1 MHLLLVIVP
10 SKLLLLLL
18 VQSLVGRSTLW
29 LHAGA
34 RAYADVGLGNIVTHG
49 TQVIATSA
57 MLLHGRRPLH
67 NLADRLHLLNKHLRK
82 LLLRVCRLLSV
93 RVLNLVIEF
102 VGIRHGY
109 LNIGHDVSHLL
120 LMHHLFLQLLLAR
133 RPLMA
138 LPCLA
143 LCLQFQF
150 VVLQVFC
157 FQNLLQL
164 RDFLVRRH

>member
-1 MHLLLVIVP
+1 MHLLLVM
-10 SKLLLLLL
+10 LLLR
-18 VQSLVGRSTLW
+18 QGLVGGSALR
-29 LHAGA
+29 LHAGTG
-34 RAYADVGLGNIVTHG
+34 AYADVGLGNIITHG
-49 TQVIATSA
+49 AQIIATA
-57 MLLHGRRPLH
+57 AVLLHGRRPLH
-67 NLADRLHLLNKHLRK
+67 NLADCLHLLKQHLGK
-82 LLLRVCRLLSV
+82 LLLRVRRLLSV
-93 RVLNLVIEF
+93 RVLDLIIEL
-102 VGIRHGY
+102 VGIGHGY